1 MSNLGSIHTYR
12 SEVDQIIRFG
22 GSRNETTIRRAFS
35 TLINAYARPRDLLL
49 VEELDYYN
57 PQKRK
62 TVRPDGTLKNSLRL
76 DYGFWESKDPD
87 DELTEDIKRKF
98 DRGYPDSNILFEDS
112 STAILYQDGARRF
125 TAPFAQAEALDE
137 LLTAYVSFEHPEVRE
152 FKVAV
157 ERFKHDIPSIVTTL
171 RGMILQQGNANA
183 PFRQRRE
190 TFLDLCRSA
199 INPAVTPDDVDEMLI
214 QHILTEEIFLSIF
227 SDTQMLEENSIA
239 RELREVEKTFF
250 TGQTKRDTLGQIKHY
265 YECIKAHATSIVSP
279 REKQTFLKVIYENF
293 YKAYNPKG
301 ADRLGIVYTPG
312 EIIDF
317 MIRSTDTLLHRHF
330 GRGLA
335 DKGVE
340 ILDPATGTGSY
351 VSDIIEFLPREVLTR
366 KYKKELHANEVAI
379 LPYYIANLNIETAY
393 AAKMGVYAPFENI
406 CFVDTLDNTE
416 GLRVENQ
423 WELGG
428 VSVEN
433 TRRIKEQNKRKISVI
448 IGNPPYNAN
457 QQNENDN
464 NKNRTYKHIDER
476 IKATYIASST
486 AQKTKG
492 YDMYARFIRWA
503 SDRLG
508 EQGIVAYICNRSFIE
523 ARHND
528 GFRKV
533 VAQEF
538 DHIYILDTKS
548 DVRTNPKISG
558 TKNNVFGI
566 QTGVAIVFFV
576 KDKTKSESRGCQIH
590 YASLADEVPREQK
603 LEFLSAA
610 KIETLDMER
619 IEPDAKGNWLNQS
632 SNDFDTLLP
641 VATKAVKA
649 GDSQEAVFSF
659 YSLGVVTA
667 RDAWVYDS
675 DKDNLAAKIKFLIAA
690 YNGDVKR
697 MKGDADPNKL
707 DYSIKWTRSTKHSL
721 EKGILSKFDSA
732 EIIEA
737 CYRPFTKSYLYYSKH
752 WNEMRNHTAKLFGE
766 SGKLKNPSI
775 TVMGD
780 SSGKPYFC
788 LAIDC
793 LPDYNFVSPASG
805 GTQTLSFYRYDED
818 GNRQDNLT
826 DWGLKQFRQHYGDSK
841 ITKRDIFHYTY
852 AVLHHPAYRAKYE
865 INLKREFP
873 RLPFYED
880 FRQWAK
886 WGKELMALHL
896 DYEKAKPFPLE
907 RHDRKE
913 AISHQTDLMPDERI
927 EPGRLLDEKPK
938 LKPKL
943 KADKAAGSIEVD
955 ATTTLSGIP
964 PEAWTYQL
972 GNRSALEW
980 VLDQWKEHKIS
991 DPTVAEKFN
1000 TYHFVDHKEKVIDL
1014 LLRVCTVSVETMKIV
1029 RAFPN

>member
-112 STAILYQDGARRF
+112 STAILYQDGSRRL
-125 TAPFAQAEALDE
+125 TAPFAKTEALDE

-171 RGMILQQGNANA
+171 RSMILQQGKANA

-406 CFVDTLDNTE
+406 CFVDTLDNIA
-416 GLRVENQ
+416 GLKVDVQ
-423 WELGG
+423 PELGG
-428 VSVEN
+428 ISVEN
-433 TRRIKEQNKRKISVI
+433 TRRIKEQNDRKISVV

-464 NKNRTYKHIDER
+464 NKNRAYPHIDRR
-476 IKATYIASST
+476 IKATYLAAST
-486 AQKTKG
+486 AQKTKS
-492 YDMYARFIRWA
+492 YDMYLRFIRWA
-503 SDRLG
+503 SDRLE
-508 EQGIVAYICNRSFIE
+508 EQGIVAFICNRSFIDS
-523 ARHND
+523 RQGD
-528 GFRKV
+528 GFRKTIGGGWLNDKGQTVPAEFSHVYV
-533 VAQEF
+533 VDLGGDYLTSVAG
-538 DHIYILDTKS
+538 KA
-548 DVRTNPKISG
+548 
-558 TKNNVFGI
+558 NVFGI
-566 QTGVAIVFFV
+566 ATGVAIVFLIKKGKQTGSAEISYV
-576 KDKTKSESRGCQIH
+576 ATPE
-590 YASLADEVPREQK
+590 ASTREQK
-603 LEFLSAA
+603 LELLSAA
-610 KIETLDMER
+610 KLETLDSSR
-619 IEPDAKGNWLNQS
+619 IEPDADGNWLNVDTS
-632 SNDFDTLLP
+632 DFKSLIPLIGESE
-641 VATKAVKA
+641 KAVFA
-649 GDSQEAVFSF
+649 LNSN
-659 YSLGVVTA
+659 GVVSN
-667 RDAWVYDS
+667 RDDWVYDVDANALAKKAKYFS
-675 DKDNLAAKIKFLIAA
+675 DEYNRLLKDRDDSF
-690 YNGDVKR
+690 
-697 MKGDADPNKL
+697 P
-707 DYSIKWTRSTKHSL
+707 STIKWSESL
-721 EKGILSKFDSA
+721 KAKFKARQKSKFTRNSIVSA
-732 EIIEA
+732 L
-737 CYRPFTKSYLYYSKH
+737 YRPFTK
-752 WNEMRNHTAKLFGE
+752 
-766 SGKLKNPSI
+766 
-775 TVMGD
+775 
-780 SSGKPYFC
+780 
-788 LAIDC
+788 
-793 LPDYNFVSPASG
+793 
-805 GTQTLSFYRYDED
+805 LSFYSEKIFNDRLTENHHKMFGAELDKTNLVILHTAPDSQKPFLVYVASCLTDLHFVGAAAGTTCIPLFRYDQQ
-818 GNRQDNLT
+818 GNQQDNLT

-865 INLKREFP
+865 INIKREFP

-886 WGKELMALHL
+886 WGKELMVLHL
-896 DYEKAKPFPLE
+896 NYEKAEPFPLE

-913 AISHQTDLMPDERI
+913 AVSEQTDLMPDERI
-927 EPGRLLDEKPK
+927 EPARLLDEKPK

-955 ATTTLSGIP
+955 AITTLSGIP
-964 PEAWTYQL
+964 AEAWTYQL

-991 DPTVAEKFN
+991 DPVVAEKFN
-1000 TYHFVDHKEKVIDL
+1000 TYPFADHKEPVIEL
-1014 LLRVCTVSVETMKIV
+1014 LQRVCTVSMETMKIV
-1029 RAFPN
+1029 SAMPKV

>member
-12 SEVDQIIRFG
+12 SDVDQIIRFG

-76 DYGFWESKDPD
+76 DYGFWESKDAD

-98 DRGYPDSNILFEDS
+98 DKGYPDSNILFEDAQ
-112 STAILYQDGARRF
+112 TAILYQDGSRLF
-125 TAPFAQAEALDE
+125 TAPFAHTEALDE

-171 RGMILQQGNANA
+171 RSMILQQGKANGS
-183 PFRQRRE
+183 FRQRRE

-351 VSDIIEFLPREVLTR
+351 VSDIIEFLPRDVLTR

-379 LPYYIANLNIETAY
+379 LPYYIANLNIETAF

-464 NKNRTYKHIDER
+464 NKNRTYPHVDRR
-476 IKATYIASST
+476 IKATYLAAST
-486 AQKTKG
+486 AQKTKS
-492 YDMYARFIRWA
+492 YDMYLRFIRWA
-503 SDRLG
+503 SDRLE
-508 EQGIVAYICNRSFIE
+508 EQGIVAFICNRSFIDSRQ
-523 ARHND
+523 AD
-528 GFRKV
+528 GFRKTIGGGWLNDEGQTVPAEFSHVYV
-533 VAQEF
+533 VDLGGDYLTPVAG
-538 DHIYILDTKS
+538 KA
-548 DVRTNPKISG
+548 
-558 TKNNVFGI
+558 NVFGI
-566 QTGVAIVFFV
+566 ATGVAIVFLI
-576 KDKTKSESRGCQIH
+576 KKGKQTGSAEIS
-590 YASLADEVPREQK
+590 YMATPETATREQK
-603 LEFLSAA
+603 LELLSAA
-610 KIETLDMER
+610 KLETLDSSR
-619 IEPDAKGNWLNQS
+619 IQPDADGNWLNV
-632 SNDFDTLLP
+632 DTSDYKSLLP
-641 VATKAVKA
+641 VAVKR
-649 GDSQEAVFSF
+649 GEVEGEPQSVFSL
-659 YSLGVVTA
+659 YSLGLVTN
-667 RDAWVYDS
+667 RDEWVYDFDGKKRGNKGS
-675 DKDNLAAKIKFLIAA
+675 PFNRNLQ
-690 YNGDVKR
+690 R
-697 MKGDADPNKL
+697 
-707 DYSIKWTRSTKHSL
+707 R
-721 EKGILSKFDSA
+721 
-732 EIIEA
+732 
-737 CYRPFTKSYLYYSKH
+737 
-752 WNEMRNHTAKLFGE
+752 
-766 SGKLKNPSI
+766 
-775 TVMGD
+775 
-780 SSGKPYFC
+780 
-788 LAIDC
+788 
-793 LPDYNFVSPASG
+793 
-805 GTQTLSFYRYDED
+805 
-818 GNRQDNLT
+818 
-826 DWGLKQFRQHYGDSK
+826 
-841 ITKRDIFHYTY
+841 
-852 AVLHHPAYRAKYE
+852 
-865 INLKREFP
+865 
-873 RLPFYED
+873 
-880 FRQWAK
+880 
-886 WGKELMALHL
+886 
-896 DYEKAKPFPLE
+896 
-907 RHDRKE
+907 RKE
-913 AISHQTDLMPDERI
+913 AERY
-927 EPGRLLDEKPK
+927 RR
-938 LKPKL
+938 
-943 KADKAAGSIEVD
+943 
-955 ATTTLSGIP
+955 
-964 PEAWTYQL
+964 PE
-972 GNRSALEW
+972 S
-980 VLDQWKEHKIS
+980 S
-991 DPTVAEKFN
+991 
-1000 TYHFVDHKEKVIDL
+1000 
-1014 LLRVCTVSVETMKIV
+1014 
-1029 RAFPN
+1029 